1 MECVKNNKEFSL
13 KSPKTKETLRKINAR
28 ELWQKILETRMQT
41 GEPYLVFIDTVNK
54 NMAKHQKNKGLKVR
68 TSNLCSEIM
77 LHTGIDHLGKERT
90 AVCCLSSVNLEKWDE
105 WSKDEVLFKM

>member
-1 MECVKNNKEFSL
+1 M
-13 KSPKTKETLRKINAR
+13 RKINAR

-77 LHTGIDHLGKERT
+77 LHTGKIT
-90 AVCCLSSVNLEKWDE
+90 WEKRE
-105 WSKDEVLFKM
+105 QQFVVYLLLI